1 LRLSSA
7 RIQSFARSLINSEA
21 TEQARLRKMNDLR
34 CHSPITPSGTPVDRP
49 DLLKNWLVSTDGQ
62 QYILKNKLHHL
73 MPKKKKVIERYNSK
87 TKKNPEAQ
95 VELNATKILA
105 YSPENDEEH
114 SNFNSYL

>member
-1 LRLSSA
+1 
-7 RIQSFARSLINSEA
+7 
-21 TEQARLRKMNDLR
+21 
-34 CHSPITPSGTPVDRP
+34 
-49 DLLKNWLVSTDGQ
+49 
-62 QYILKNKLHHL
+62 

-114 SNFNSYL
+114 SNFNSYLQDMKDRATKSSKGAPQGFNRDLRKA

>member
-1 LRLSSA
+1 
-7 RIQSFARSLINSEA
+7 
-21 TEQARLRKMNDLR
+21 MNDLR

-73 MPKKKKVIERYNSK
+73 MPKKKKVIERYNSR
-87 TKKNPEAQ
+87 TKKNADLAQ
-95 VELNATKILA
+95 PQVDLNSLKLPA